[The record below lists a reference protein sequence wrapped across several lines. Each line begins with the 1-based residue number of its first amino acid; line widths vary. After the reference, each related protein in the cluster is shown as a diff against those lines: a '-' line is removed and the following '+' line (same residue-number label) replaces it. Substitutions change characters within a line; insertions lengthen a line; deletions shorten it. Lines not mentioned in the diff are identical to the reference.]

1 MFRANSSARYPLP
14 ISLALLM
21 ATSFAAACGDGS
33 PTGPAREIEELPR
46 ALSLSEEMVIDA
58 GNGFAFRFLDEVYGS
73 APESNLFISPLSAS
87 MALGMTANGAS
98 GNTFREMKSTLG
110 FAGMARN
117 QINEGYRDL
126 IDLLRTLDNSVEL
139 GLGNSV
145 WYREGFGV
153 TGDFLQRTQDYFG
166 AEVAELDFSDPGAP
180 GIINAW
186 VSGETE
192 GKIQEIVEIPI
203 NPLTVMFLINA
214 IYFKGSWTQRFDAA
228 KTTSADFFSIDGTTG
243 PVPLMEVQED
253 FLYGETETY
262 QAVDLP
268 YGGKAFSMTVVL
280 PKPGHT
286 MEDLVSSLTPLAWA
300 QMLEELHGQ
309 FGTVHLPRFRMEWES
324 LLNGTLQA
332 MGMTDAFDP
341 GLADFS
347 GMSEQAQQ
355 LQLHISKVKQKTF
368 VDVNE
373 EGTEAAAV
381 TSVEMSLTS
390 IPTPFTFRAD
400 RPFLFVIR
408 EKFSEAILFAGIFVE
423 PSEA

>member
-1 MFRANSSARYPLP
+1 
-14 ISLALLM
+14 M
-21 ATSFAAACGDGS
+21 ATAFVGACADGS
-33 PTGPAREIEELPR
+33 PTGPAQEIEELPR
-46 ALSLSEEMVIDA
+46 ALSLSEELVINA
-58 GNGFAFRFLDEVYGS
+58 GNDFAFRFLDEVYGS
-73 APESNLFISPLSAS
+73 APESNLFLSPLSAS

-98 GNTFREMKSTLG
+98 GNTFQEMQSTLG
-110 FAGMARN
+110 FAGMTLN

-126 IDLLRTLDNSVEL
+126 IDLLRTLDSSVEL
-139 GLGNSV
+139 GIGNSI
-145 WYREGFGV
+145 WYRDWFPV
-153 TGDFLQRTQDYFG
+153 KGDFLQRTEDYFG

-186 VSGETE
+186 VSEETE
-192 GKIQEIVEIPI
+192 GKIQEIVDSPI
-203 NPLTVMFLINA
+203 SPLTVMFLINA

-243 PVPLMEVQED
+243 TVPLMEVEED

-286 MEDLVSSLTPLAWA
+286 VEDLVSSLTPSAWA
-300 QMLEELHGQ
+300 QMVDGLHGTP
-309 FGTVHLPRFRMEWES
+309 GTVYLPRFRMEWES
-324 LLNGTLQA
+324 VLNGTLQA

-341 GLADFS
+341 SLADFS
-347 GMSEQAQQ
+347 GMADLAQQ
-355 LQLHISKVKQKTF
+355 FQLHISKVKQKAF

-390 IPTPFTFRAD
+390 VPMPFTLRAD

-408 EKFSEAILFAGIFVE
+408 EKFSETILFAGIFVE
-423 PSEA
+423 PAEA